1 MGISLVLE
9 RKTTPSA
16 AAPRHQE
23 QDMEY
28 WRSSPRTGF
37 SKTGNVVARLM
48 GLDQIPEPTPS
59 RSSDGYSSQEQ
70 LSSLRV
76 ATFHKQ
82 RRETAAVTPPPLRH
96 PLRPR
101 NCDFLV
107 APPED
112 ARHGTRSL
120 PDTPRMS
127 SARKS
132 WDADPRLSLQLSFK
146 ENVAFALGEGNASF
160 LSPSSLSAKSKRRIS
175 RLQQDENRSPRQYAS
190 DIMKQ
195 VKESVTRRI
204 AGRSFEDPPAGST
217 GQKTKA
223 FCHENGRQI
232 CSSTAPPSCSPRLR
246 ALDSPKNKPA
256 SPAPPPP
263 PPPLPLCRPSSPH
276 PQRMDREVAKAA
288 SGKSRKPR
296 SEWFMEKMRKSPAVA
311 AREESFLSPP
321 SSPQPRKKCRSSSPA
336 FVPGIR
342 KEALTFTSLSPP
354 PSPSPSQQTS
364 APAAPRLR
372 HTRGQLRISD
382 DGDSRAR
389 RSSNSSVLGPEE
401 YLYVR
406 CVLGRT
412 GVQSHTPLSSAA
424 ARWYSPSHPVD
435 PIVFHQLERSFNR
448 SSGSLRQRCNRKL
461 LFHLVDEVLAEL
473 LWQPREPWRRR
484 ITDGES
490 LMQSVWS
497 RIRNFSAASCRA
509 APPDVDALVEAD
521 LPAVNVRRLLLHPA
535 VSQEAESVAVELGT
549 SILDSLV
556 AEAAAALLTPSQS
569 RIGSAHEGQR
579 LT

>member
-1 MGISLVLE
+1 
-9 RKTTPSA
+9 
-16 AAPRHQE
+16 
-23 QDMEY
+23 
-28 WRSSPRTGF
+28 
-37 SKTGNVVARLM
+37 
-48 GLDQIPEPTPS
+48 
-59 RSSDGYSSQEQ
+59 
-70 LSSLRV
+70 
-76 ATFHKQ
+76 
-82 RRETAAVTPPPLRH
+82 
-96 PLRPR
+96 
-101 NCDFLV
+101 
-107 APPED
+107 
-112 ARHGTRSL
+112 
-120 PDTPRMS
+120 MS

-195 VKESVTRRI
+195 VKESVARRI
-204 AGRSFEDPPAGST
+204 AGRSFEDPLAGST

-256 SPAPPPP
+256 SPAPPPRRRLFLSAVP
-263 PPPLPLCRPSSPH
+263 PPRTRSAWTEKWRKRPPARAGSPD
-276 PQRMDREVAKAA
+276 PNDA
-288 SGKSRKPR
+288 SWGELEFR
-296 SEWFMEKMRKSPAVA
+296 A
-311 AREESFLSPP
+311 
-321 SSPQPRKKCRSSSPA
+321 
-336 FVPGIR
+336 
-342 KEALTFTSLSPP
+342 
-354 PSPSPSQQTS
+354 
-364 APAAPRLR
+364 
-372 HTRGQLRISD
+372 TR
-382 DGDSRAR
+382 
-389 RSSNSSVLGPEE
+389 
-401 YLYVR
+401 R
-406 CVLGRT
+406 C
-412 GVQSHTPLSSAA
+412 PSAA

>member
-1 MGISLVLE
+1 M
-9 RKTTPSA
+9 
-16 AAPRHQE
+16 
-23 QDMEY
+23 DD
-28 WRSSPRTGF
+28 WRSSPSTGF
-37 SKTGNVVARLM
+37 AKTGNVVARLM
-48 GLDQIPEPTPS
+48 GLEQIPDQTPS
-59 RSSDGYSSQEQ
+59 RSSDGYSSQDQ

-76 ATFHKQ
+76 ATFHRQ

-101 NCDFLV
+101 NGNFLV

-112 ARHGTRSL
+112 PRHGTRSL

-132 WDADPRLSLQLSFK
+132 WDADPRLSLQLSLK
-146 ENVAFALGEGNASF
+146 ENIAFALGEGNASF
-160 LSPSSLSAKSKRRIS
+160 LSPSSLPAKSKRRIS
-175 RLQQDENRSPRQYAS
+175 RLQQDENRSPRQYAC

-204 AGRSFEDPPAGST
+204 AGRSFEDPPAGSA

-223 FCHENGRQI
+223 VCQENGRQI
-232 CSSTAPPSCSPRLR
+232 WSSTAAPSCSPRLR
-246 ALDSPKNKPA
+246 ALDSPKKKPA
-256 SPAPPPP
+256 SPTPPPPP
-263 PPPLPLCRPSSPH
+263 PPPLSRPSSPP
-276 PQRMDREVAKAA
+276 PQPIDREAAKAA
-288 SGKSRKPR
+288 SGKSKKPKSERFMGRMRKP
-296 SEWFMEKMRKSPAVA
+296 PAIV

-342 KEALTFTSLSPP
+342 KEAPTFTSPSPS

-364 APAAPRLR
+364 APAPLRLR
-372 HTRGQLRISD
+372 QTIGQLLISD
-382 DGDSRAR
+382 DGDSRTR
-389 RSSNSSVLGPEE
+389 RSSNSSVVGPEE

-406 CVLGRT
+406 CVLERT
-412 GVQSHTPLSSAA
+412 GVQSHTPLSFTA

-448 SSGSLRQRCNRKL
+448 SSGALRQRCNRKL

-473 LWQPREPWRRR
+473 LWQRREPWQRI

-497 RIRNFSAASCRA
+497 RIRNFSAVGCRE

-521 LPAVNVRRLLLHPA
+521 LPAANVRRLLLHPA
-535 VSQEAESVAVELGT
+535 VSQEAESVAAELGT

-556 AEAAAALLTPSQS
+556 AEAAAALLTPSPS

-579 LT
+579 IT